1 MSWNQ
6 VAIHLNNQAMI
17 DLHERGDVLTAYLN
31 LSGAVS
37 AIGLTNAEHRHETLK
52 EAEAIAAAYS
62 YTWIKCSSE
71 AISKNM
77 DPQASEGYLPF
88 LCLRFLRI
96 RVNDDTN
103 VDIGAHCPCQ
113 FSWAIYYK

>member
-1 MSWNQ
+1 MCWNQ
-6 VAIHLNNQAMI
+6 LAIQLNNQAM
-17 DLHERGDVLTAYLN
+17 DDCERGDILAAYLN

-37 AIGLTNAEHRHETLK
+37 AIGLTNAEHRHESLK

-62 YTWIKCSSE
+62 YTWVKCSNESF
-71 AISKNM
+71 SNKV
-77 DPQASEGYLPF
+77 DPRAREGYLPF

-96 RVNDDTN
+96 RIDEDTR
-103 VDIGAHCPCQ
+103 VDIEAHCPCQ